1 MKSRNTKTIT
11 LIGIMIAL
19 VTVAT
24 YIGIPTP
31 GSMGGY
37 IHLGTL
43 VTFVIALKYG
53 KEIGALTGG
62 IGAAL
67 FDIFSLYTLWAP
79 GTLVIR
85 LIMGYVVGKIAET
98 DEGQGLSTKRN
109 VIAILVGGVILLV
122 GYFIYQSL
130 ILGLIGEVDPN
141 QIGAVAAFTSI
152 PGNVVQIILG
162 LIALQVIKY
171 LPSLTTKKELNGIK
185 K

>member
-1 MKSRNTKTIT
+1 MKIRNTKTIT
-11 LIGIMIAL
+11 MIGIMIAL

-85 LIMGYVVGKIAET
+85 LVMGYTVGKIAET
-98 DEGQGLSTKRN
+98 DEGQGISMKKN

-122 GYFIYQSL
+122 GYFIYQL
-130 ILGLIGEVDPN
+130 FILGLFGETDPN

-152 PGNVVQIILG
+152 PGNVMQIVLG
-162 LIALQVIKY
+162 LVALQVIKY
-171 LPSLTTKKELNGIK
+171 LPDFKGKNNSTV
-185 K
+185 

>member
-1 MKSRNTKTIT
+1 MKTRNTKTIT
-11 LIGIMIAL
+11 LIGVMIAL

-53 KEIGALTGG
+53 KEIGSITGG
-62 IGAAL
+62 VGAAL
-67 FDIFSLYTLWAP
+67 FDLFSLYTLWAP
-79 GTLVIR
+79 GTLIIR

-98 DEGQGLSTKRN
+98 KEGQGMSTKRN
-109 VIAILVGGVILLV
+109 IMAILVGGAILLV
-122 GYFIYQSL
+122 GYFIYQLL
-130 ILGLIGEVDPN
+130 ILRLIGETDPK

-162 LIALQVIKY
+162 FIALQVIKY
-171 LPSLTTKKELNGIK
+171 LPNLKGKKSLTE
-185 K
+185 